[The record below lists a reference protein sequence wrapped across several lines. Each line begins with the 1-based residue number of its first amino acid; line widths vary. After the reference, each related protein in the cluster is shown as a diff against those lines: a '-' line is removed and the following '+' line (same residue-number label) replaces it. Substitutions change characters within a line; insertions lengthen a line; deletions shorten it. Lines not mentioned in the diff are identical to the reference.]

1 MRRLYRFLLPPSD
14 IARVAGGVLAGALL
28 LSVASAQAATIPFL
42 PHQASYDLSLL
53 KSRNGAAAVDSARG
67 RILYNFTG
75 SACGGYTSEFRQVS
89 ELNGSEGKSTLS
101 DLRST
106 SWEDADGKTYRFK
119 IDTRMNEGNASDVD
133 GIAERTGDH
142 VTVKLKQP
150 VAKTFTLDGSTVF
163 PTQQVRRII
172 AAAREGKSTLSDLR
186 STSWEDA
193 DGKTYRFKIDTRMN
207 EGNAS
212 DVDGIAERTGDHV
225 TVKLK
230 QPVAKTFTLDGST
243 VFPTQQVRRIIAAAR
258 EGKSLLELTVYDG
271 SDNGEKVYNT
281 LTVIGKPIP
290 GDKVTT
296 PDPSTSNDTMKTL
309 TRWPVTVSYY
319 DRDAKSNAGEQTPT
333 YAMSF
338 ELYEN
343 GVSRA
348 LKLDYNDF
356 VIGGTLDKFEV
367 KSSKP
372 CKTGE
377 K

>member
-1 MRRLYRFLLPPSD
+1 
-14 IARVAGGVLAGALL
+14 
-28 LSVASAQAATIPFL
+28 
-42 PHQASYDLSLL
+42 
-53 KSRNGAAAVDSARG
+53 
-67 RILYNFTG
+67 
-75 SACGGYTSEFRQVS
+75 
-89 ELNGSEGKSTLS
+89 LS

-106 SWEDADGKTYRFK
+106 SWEDAAGKTYRFK
-119 IDTRMNEGNASDVD
+119 IDTRMNESDATGVD

-150 VAKTFTLDGSTVF
+150 VTKTFTLDGSTVF
-163 PTQQVRRII
+163 PT
-172 AAAREGKSTLSDLR
+172 E
-186 STSWEDA
+186 
-193 DGKTYRFKIDTRMN
+193 
-207 EGNAS
+207 
-212 DVDGIAERTGDHV
+212 
-225 TVKLK
+225 
-230 QPVAKTFTLDGST
+230 
-243 VFPTQQVRRIIAAAR
+243 QVRRIIAAAR

-319 DRDAKSNAGEQTPT
+319 DRDAKSNSGEQTPT

-356 VIGGTLDKFEV
+356 VIAGKLDKFEV

-372 CKTGE
+372 CKPGE